1 MKYNFDEI
9 INRAGTN
16 AMSIEG
22 YQNYLFGPNQVLNNP
37 YDDYIRMWVA
47 DMEFAVAPEI
57 LNSVKERLDKKI
69 LGYSKISDPKYKGA
83 FNHWCRSRYDHEYNP
98 KHIVVAA
105 GVIPA
110 LYDIAKYVCADDR
123 KMLITTPSYGFFKHA
138 ADFHN
143 VELVKSPLVFN
154 DGKFNIDFD
163 DFRKKAQ
170 DPKVKLCLFC
180 SPHNPT
186 GRLWTD
192 DELRQV
198 AQICFKNNVIII
210 SDEIHCDL
218 LRKGK
223 RFTPMAKLFPDSD
236 QIITCM
242 ATSKTFNLAG
252 MKIANIIIPNMEIM
266 AKWKTKIY
274 EMENP
279 LSIVAAQAAWQH
291 GGEWLDQLED
301 YLDANFQYLESYL
314 KDHLPQTKFSIPDA
328 TYLAWIDVS
337 AYFTEEENLTLLF
350 ADKAGV
356 LLEGGNMFVDN
367 ADGYIRLNLACPK
380 SVLKE
385 GLDRITKA
393 INI

>member
-110 LYDIAKYVCADDR
+110 LYDITKYVCADDR

-143 VELVKSPLVFN
+143 VNWL
-154 DGKFNIDFD
+154 
-163 DFRKKAQ
+163 KA
-170 DPKVKLCLFC
+170 
-180 SPHNPT
+180 H
-186 GRLWTD
+186 
-192 DELRQV
+192 
-198 AQICFKNNVIII
+198 
-210 SDEIHCDL
+210 
-218 LRKGK
+218 
-223 RFTPMAKLFPDSD
+223 
-236 QIITCM
+236 
-242 ATSKTFNLAG
+242 
-252 MKIANIIIPNMEIM
+252 
-266 AKWKTKIY
+266 
-274 EMENP
+274 
-279 LSIVAAQAAWQH
+279 
-291 GGEWLDQLED
+291 
-301 YLDANFQYLESYL
+301 
-314 KDHLPQTKFSIPDA
+314 
-328 TYLAWIDVS
+328 
-337 AYFTEEENLTLLF
+337 
-350 ADKAGV
+350 
-356 LLEGGNMFVDN
+356 
-367 ADGYIRLNLACPK
+367 
-380 SVLKE
+380 
-385 GLDRITKA
+385 
-393 INI
+393 